1 MRIDASGNVG
11 IGTTSPQVLLHVGG
25 SAQFVSVVSTGNVGI
40 GTSIPEIGYSLHSFG
55 YSLSHPPIA
64 VIEEKYPGNTS
75 ATLYCDGSLI
85 RPTSATGAN
94 TWRVRS
100 LKEIVYPTSL
110 SDLVRTSCVTLYPLD
125 NTFELVQGVYHIYA
139 EASGI
144 GCGRHKIA
152 ICDGNGAVSTTS
164 PTIVLSGTSEFT
176 FPITA
181 ENIENYL
188 AGSGS
193 PNVTNISSSKSTV
206 SGILRVTSGPSQYR
220 VQHFTNQ
227 FNTFGVFGIA
237 SGVSI
242 SSDTFLR
249 IVITRYQ

>member
-1 MRIDASGNVG
+1 
-11 IGTTSPQVLLHVGG
+11 
-25 SAQFVSVVSTGNVGI
+25 
-40 GTSIPEIGYSLHSFG
+40 
-55 YSLSHPPIA
+55 
-64 VIEEKYPGNTS
+64 
-75 ATLYCDGSLI
+75 
-85 RPTSATGAN
+85 
-94 TWRVRS
+94 

-193 PNVTNISSSKSTV
+193 PNVSTSKSTV

-227 FNTFGVFGIA
+227 FNTFGVFGIS